1 MDLSRLDPILNKE
14 SILKTAN
21 AAELDAAPQDVLER
35 YTTYGLTHIPLGDT
49 TRQLANLKRVIT
61 VNKLCAVG
69 SIVGPYGYGKT
80 STAVHLW
87 NELRQTDILAVPP
100 FQWNDLAQ
108 LMGGVYHWVRFEF
121 SQGRKDFLP
130 ALDDLYKRYQD
141 NYLAQLSSQYDAKTI
156 QELADQGLL
165 RLNIQATDVVQFY
178 AQTCDLC
185 LKAGF
190 AGLAIFTDEL
200 QATVAAY
207 QPSRDAF
214 YADLF
219 QIVKDT
225 LGLPGQWALIMTM
238 DDNTEALLARDRA
251 DMLQRIQSSALYFRV
266 KDVYNRREYPAE
278 LWAAF
283 AERFGFDG
291 SAVIHPDTLESI
303 GQVAARSDLGAGP
316 RMVTHALSLAIRH
329 FSKTNTGYEPVQFVD
344 DFLNGQVLFDQRGKF
359 SASVK
364 KALNNGEVRSSPD
377 HQKVVKFIAAYPMGC
392 TDALLERFQLTGA
405 FSSFPPLARRELIV
419 QQAGGFILRYMAEE
433 EIEPEQIEQ
442 RLIKEFVS
450 RFTPNRFYAVKA
462 AEGFLRQVLLDPSFR
477 DWKLQQQLE
486 KIIDGNKYSLAIL
499 QGTFD
504 ARSYPD
510 RSIALTV
517 AALPTST
524 TPHWHKAHPDVDL
537 EYRFELN
544 FGSIGT
550 EPNRLLVKDEPAE
563 IAIFQ
568 LNMGKVDTE
577 TAKRI
582 LPEYLFEYYKPEQ
595 LTPLLCLALIEHLD
609 RNAGDLPDD
618 RNRINTV
625 INPLRQYVLQ
635 VLLGD
640 QIEFANENF
649 ASKAIGTQ
657 LLSDLFRQMCRHLY
671 PNYVTLI
678 KTRKWQEGLQQY
690 NYALQSVEVDD
701 GLSVIRGRRQWN
713 TTKDKAADS
722 FRIPGRRLTNL
733 EPLLDSLDDLI
744 EKVEFSGRATDSPI
758 VLQFLLHPLE
768 KDWLERLD
776 ASQETVTRD
785 GIRVSAIPSEDLLRS
800 GTKGGYR
807 PSELQEVL
815 RLMRTRR
822 YVDWDPKRNMLVRT
836 VDAVD
841 DLKESVIAQLD
852 EFDEKIRQLST
863 ALPDF
868 EGGRYPIARWR
879 ATLEQAQERDQ
890 IETIRA
896 DIREKTSSLN
906 AHVAG
911 RSSQLRTKLEQEL
924 QGVHDAIRSGV
935 PTWLGN
941 PLPNG
946 PFAAILESQRTSL
959 ASSYQ
964 VTLDELRSIREDVQR
979 DAQGASGE
987 SVHAVIAL
995 YNCLRKLT
1003 DESEKLKRRLNSNSD
1018 RQSDIEKWR
1027 KVITDAQQVD
1037 QVARQAFATYGNAE
1051 FAAKAEKLWK
1061 VQEKELE
1068 QNPLAVLDMHSKVH
1082 RPLASLWNEIKAWL
1096 DGRREDFE
1104 HRCTVYGDALSKA
1117 GVKGIELRIPF
1128 DSQRPTDSYDALSRR
1143 VQQAVAQQIE
1153 DTSKRLQRHL
1163 QAIRYGIQVQNLS
1176 LNDVETATSS
1186 AISEV
1191 AGLEESLVKAQI
1203 DDFDSFYRLVLEP
1216 LSTLLLHE
1224 ADLGGRVQSALQ
1236 RRGPEGSE
1244 IELMQTLS
1252 QYATARDVDLR
1263 GLILQLLDR
1272 GERSID
1278 LDRLMRDLQSLFQ
1291 KNQIGI
1297 QIHMLA
1303 DQVAHQERTVR

>member
-1 MDLSRLDPILNKE
+1 MDLSRLNPILNKE

-21 AAELDAAPQDVLER
+21 AAELGAAPQDVLQR
-35 YTTYGLTHIPLGDT
+35 YTTYSLTHVPLGDT
-49 TRQLANLKRVIT
+49 ARQLANLKRVIT
-61 VNKLCAVG
+61 ANKHCAVG

-87 NELRQTDILAVPP
+87 NELRQTGILAVPP

-130 ALDDLYKRYQD
+130 ALDDLYKRYQE
-141 NYLAQLSSQYDAKTI
+141 NYLAQLSSQYDPKTI
-156 QELADQGLL
+156 EELAAQGLL
-165 RLNIQATDVVQFY
+165 RLDIQAADVVQFY
-178 AQTCDLC
+178 NQTCDLC
-185 LKAGF
+185 LKAEF
-190 AGLAIFTDEL
+190 TGLAIFTDEL

-291 SAVIHPDTLESI
+291 SAVIHPETLESI

-316 RMVTHALSLAIRH
+316 RTVTHALILAIRH
-329 FSKTNTGYEPVQFVD
+329 FSRTNAGYEPVQFVD
-344 DFLNGQVLFDQRGKF
+344 DFLAGQMLFDQRGKF
-359 SASVK
+359 ATSVK
-364 KALNNGEVRSSPD
+364 KALDNGEVRSSPEY
-377 HQKVVKFIAAYPMGC
+377 QKVVKFIAAYPMGC
-392 TDALLERFQLTGA
+392 TDALLQRFQLTAA
-405 FSSFPPLARRELIV
+405 FASFPPLARRELIV

-450 RFTPNRFYAVKA
+450 RFTPTRTYATRA
-462 AEGFLRQVLLDPSFR
+462 AEGFMRQVLLEPSFR
-477 DWKLQQQLE
+477 DWKDQQEFE
-486 KIIDGNKYSLAIL
+486 KNIEGTKYSLVTL

-504 ARSYPD
+504 AKAFPE

-517 AALPTST
+517 AALQTST
-524 TPHWHKAHPDVDL
+524 TPHWQKAHPDIDL

-544 FGSIGT
+544 FGSIST

-563 IAIFQ
+563 VAIFQ
-568 LNMGKVDTE
+568 LNLGKVNSE
-577 TAKRI
+577 AANRI
-582 LPEYLFEYYKPEQ
+582 LPEYLFEYYKPDQ

-609 RNAGDLPDD
+609 RNAGELPDD

-625 INPLRQYVLQ
+625 IMPLRQYVLQ

-640 QIEFANENF
+640 QIEFASENF
-649 ASKAIGTQ
+649 VTKAIGTQ

-678 KTRKWQEGLQQY
+678 KTRRWQESIQQY
-690 NYALQSVEVDD
+690 SYALQSVEVDD
-701 GLSVIRGRRQWN
+701 GLSVIRGRRPWE
-713 TTKDKAADS
+713 TTKDKAADA

-733 EPLLDSLDDLI
+733 EPLLDTLDDLI
-744 EKVEFSGRATDSPI
+744 EKVDFSGRTTDSPI
-758 VLQFLLHPLE
+758 VLHFHLHPLE

-776 ASQETVTRD
+776 ASKESVMRD
-785 GIRVSAIPSEDLLRS
+785 GVRVSAIPSEDLLRS
-800 GTKGGYR
+800 GAKSGYR
-807 PSELQEVL
+807 PAELQEVL
-815 RLMRTRR
+815 RLMQTRR
-822 YVDWDPKRNMLVRT
+822 YMDWDPKHNMLVRT

-852 EFDEKIRQLST
+852 ELDGKIRQLST

-868 EGGRYPIARWR
+868 ESGRYPTSRLR
-879 ATLEQAQERDQ
+879 TSLEQAQERDQ

-896 DIREKTSSLN
+896 EIRTSTSGLN

-911 RSSQLRTKLEQEL
+911 RSSQLRSKLEQEL
-924 QGVHDAIRSGV
+924 QTLHDAIRSGV

-946 PFAAILESQRTSL
+946 PFSAILESQRTSL

-964 VTLDELRSIREDVQR
+964 VTLDELRSIREEVQR
-979 DAQGASGE
+979 DAQSASGD
-987 SVHAVIAL
+987 SVHAVVTL
-995 YNCLRKLT
+995 YGCLRKLT
-1003 DESEKLKRRLNSNSD
+1003 DESEKLKRRLGSYSD
-1018 RQSDIEKWR
+1018 RQSDLEKWR
-1027 KVITDAQQVD
+1027 KVITYAQQVE
-1037 QVARQAFATYGNAE
+1037 QVAKQASATYGNAE
-1051 FAAKAEKLWK
+1051 FATKAEKLWK
-1061 VQEKELE
+1061 LQEKELE
-1068 QNPLAVLDMHSKVH
+1068 QNPLAVLDMHSKVSK
-1082 RPLASLWNEIKAWL
+1082 PLASLGNEIKVWL

-1104 HRCTVYGDALSKA
+1104 HRCTVYEDALSKA

-1143 VQQAVAQQIE
+1143 VQQAISQQIA

-1163 QAIRYGIQVQNLS
+1163 QVIRYGIQVQSLS
-1176 LNDVETATSS
+1176 LSEVETAASV
-1186 AISEV
+1186 AISRV
-1191 AGLEESLVKAQI
+1191 MDIEESLLKAQI
-1203 DDFDSFYRLVLEP
+1203 DNFDSFYRLVLEP
-1216 LSTLLLHE
+1216 LSDLLLQE
-1224 ADLGGRVQSALQ
+1224 TNLNGRVQSALQ
-1236 RRGPEGSE
+1236 KRVPEGSE

-1252 QYATARDVDLR
+1252 QYATSRDVDLR

-1278 LDRLMRDLQSLFQ
+1278 LDRLMRDLQALFQ

-1303 DQVAHQERTVR
+1303 EQAIHQERAVR